1 MATSP
6 LNVQPSSHARSNSLP
21 SRQHPITSQI
31 DENLNRLRASQ
42 SASTSSSIGHQLN
55 CLQDLY
61 DSVDMLLQLPLAQQ
75 ALAQEQQRKS
85 VEQLLDGS
93 LMLLDVCGTAKDALL
108 QTKKC
113 TQELQSVLRRR
124 RGVEGLAN
132 EVREY
137 LTSRKAVRKAICK
150 VLKNLKHME
159 NRLSS
164 SSFSNDDETV
174 VMISTLKQ
182 AEAVTIGVLKSLLS
196 FITGPK
202 AESKSSRWSLVS
214 KFMHQKKVI
223 CEEEEQRANE
233 IENADA
239 TLRSMIKSGNVKYV
253 ENVQNELQNSEMC
266 IQDLDE
272 GLESFFR
279 RRDNGYRSFN
289 HPNRL
294 PHCSNSF
301 PSRSHP
307 LTSEVD
313 EHLSRLASSESAT
326 KLSLLNHKL
335 GRVQD
340 LHDCIEKMLQLPFT
354 QQMLS
359 QEQQRE
365 CVDELLN
372 GSLRLL
378 DVCAMAKDALLQVK
392 ECTLE
397 LQSVLR
403 RKRGA
408 TKGFANEDDINLVEC
423 LLTELQSWVRGDI
436 A

>member
-1 MATSP
+1 MQMATSP

-55 CLQDLY
+55 CLQNLY

-75 ALAQEQQRKS
+75 ALAQEQQRKL

-93 LMLLDVCGTAKDALL
+93 LMLLDVCGIAKDALL
-108 QTKKC
+108 QTKEC

-137 LTSRKAVRKAICK
+137 LTSRKAVRKASCK
-150 VLKNLKHME
+150 ALKNLKHME
-159 NRLSS
+159 NKLSN

-174 VMISTLKQ
+174 AVIRTLKQ
-182 AEAVTIGVLKSLLS
+182 AEAVTTGVLKFLLS
-196 FITGPK
+196 FITGPE

-239 TLRSMIKSGNVKYV
+239 TLRSLIKSGNMKYV

-279 RRDNGYRSFN
+279 RLIKARV
-289 HPNRL
+289 
-294 PHCSNSF
+294 
-301 PSRSHP
+301 
-307 LTSEVD
+307 TV
-313 EHLSRLASSESAT
+313 
-326 KLSLLNHKL
+326 LN
-335 GRVQD
+335 
-340 LHDCIEKMLQLPFT
+340 I
-354 QQMLS
+354 
-359 QEQQRE
+359 
-365 CVDELLN
+365 LN
-372 GSLRLL
+372 
-378 DVCAMAKDALLQVK
+378 C
-392 ECTLE
+392 
-397 LQSVLR
+397 
-403 RKRGA
+403 
-408 TKGFANEDDINLVEC
+408 
-423 LLTELQSWVRGDI
+423 
-436 A
+436 

>member
-1 MATSP
+1 MASSP

-21 SRQHPITSQI
+21 SSQHPITSQI

-42 SASTSSSIGHQLN
+42 SASTSSSIGHRLN

-75 ALAQEQQRKS
+75 ALAHELQRKW

-108 QTKKC
+108 QTKEC

-150 VLKNLKHME
+150 ALKNLKYME

-174 VMISTLKQ
+174 AMISTLKQ
-182 AEAVTIGVLKSLLS
+182 VEAVTIRVLESLLS
-196 FITGPK
+196 FISGTE

-214 KFMHQKKVI
+214 KFMHQKKVN
-223 CEEEEQRANE
+223 CEEEQRANE

-239 TLRSMIKSGNVKYV
+239 TLRSLIKSGNMKHV
-253 ENVQNELQNSEMC
+253 ENVQIELQNSEMC

-279 RRDNGYRSFN
+279 RLIKARV
-289 HPNRL
+289 
-294 PHCSNSF
+294 
-301 PSRSHP
+301 
-307 LTSEVD
+307 TV
-313 EHLSRLASSESAT
+313 
-326 KLSLLNHKL
+326 LN
-335 GRVQD
+335 
-340 LHDCIEKMLQLPFT
+340 I
-354 QQMLS
+354 
-359 QEQQRE
+359 
-365 CVDELLN
+365 LN
-372 GSLRLL
+372 
-378 DVCAMAKDALLQVK
+378 C
-392 ECTLE
+392 
-397 LQSVLR
+397 
-403 RKRGA
+403 
-408 TKGFANEDDINLVEC
+408 
-423 LLTELQSWVRGDI
+423 
-436 A
+436 